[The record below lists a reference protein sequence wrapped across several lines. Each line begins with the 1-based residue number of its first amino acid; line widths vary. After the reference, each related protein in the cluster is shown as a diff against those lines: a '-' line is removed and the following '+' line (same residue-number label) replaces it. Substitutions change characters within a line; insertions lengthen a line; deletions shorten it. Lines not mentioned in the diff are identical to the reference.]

1 MPSARVRIRVTSIPR
16 LGACALAV
24 AATLA
29 PARRAGGEGPSAEG
43 LAADVRSAA
52 SKATPSERAAAAQA
66 LAARSDVTLEEWREA
81 IAAFRPPTP
90 PEPGER
96 TVRVPLLV
104 DGKVEDTEI
113 VTYVPRSAPRERAPL
128 ILALHFTGGRGGDMI
143 GAWRAVADATGAI
156 VVAPSEAGPNDG
168 YRFSSR
174 ERDSGL
180 ETLRWA
186 RLQFGIDGDRV
197 FVTGVSRGGHMA
209 WDLALRRPDRF
220 AAAAPMIGAPRITT
234 IAGQNNMRF
243 LENARDLPIRDLQ
256 GSKDDPNLVASLH
269 MAFARLKAMEAKDA
283 VLLEFPEL
291 GHAYD
296 FGAVDWK
303 RFIDAVRRN
312 PAPPRVLHRCATR
325 EEGRSFWLEALAFD
339 GTVRAD
345 PQPIRPRNWDQM
357 DETAR
362 REFVVGEAERQTAR
376 IEATI
381 LGPGRFSVTST
392 GATRVRLLL
401 SPEMLPAKGPVE
413 ISWNGR
419 PVRKTATPSARVLL
433 TDFVERL
440 DRSFLPVAEVSVP

>member
-113 VTYVPRSAPRERAPL
+113 ATYVPRSAPRERAPL

-283 VLLEFPEL
+283 VLLEFPDL

-303 RFIDAVRRN
+303 RFVDAVRRN

-345 PQPIRPRNWDQM
+345 PQPIRPRNWDQL
-357 DETAR
+357 DETAQTRVRGR
-362 REFVVGEAERQTAR
+362 RSRAPDGAHRRNDPRPRPLLGHRDRRDAR
-376 IEATI
+376 PPPPLARDAPRE
-381 LGPGRFSVTST
+381 GPGRSH
-392 GATRVRLLL
+392 LD
-401 SPEMLPAKGPVE
+401 
-413 ISWNGR
+413 GR

-433 TDFVERL
+433 GDFVERL